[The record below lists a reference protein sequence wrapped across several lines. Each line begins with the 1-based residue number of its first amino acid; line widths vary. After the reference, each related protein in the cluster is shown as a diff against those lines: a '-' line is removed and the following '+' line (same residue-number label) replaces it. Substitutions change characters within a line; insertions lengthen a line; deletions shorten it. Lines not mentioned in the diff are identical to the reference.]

1 MPKFK
6 LRANAY
12 FTDAETGKP
21 VMQYNIVET
30 RSRERMLKLINT
42 GLAELVEACHEKQG
56 NRIMIHQ
63 SFVGVTAGGINT
75 ANKHIAKAFADKN
88 LAFIVDK
95 KDMPTATELA
105 KYCDVIIDERSSRY
119 ECDVFIMSNYNTAS
133 IILPRVKARK
143 VYTLIHADFGG
154 LKRMAGWQNLSWRPC
169 ERCDK
174 VLAVS
179 ETAQKG
185 LETAF
190 GVESVIVPN
199 ILTPLDTN
207 RKVFIVLSRVS
218 KEKGMDRVIEL
229 YDRFLAAGKDFCFYI
244 CNEMLDSGLANEI
257 EKRKRIVHIN
267 SSAYNQDLIRGA
279 DYLVQLSRNESYCY
293 SIREALQRQVPVI
306 VSDIPEFNKIVK
318 DGYNG
323 FILNDDFSNLDVEK
337 IFNSKLK
344 FKPYTEQIPDVWYKV
359 LGGEI

>member
-1 MPKFK
+1 MPKYRLK
-6 LRANAY
+6 ALTR
-12 FTDAETGKP
+12 FTDAETGA
-21 VMQYNIVET
+21 QIERHDIVET
-30 RSRERMLKLINT
+30 ASADRAVKIINL
-42 GLAELVEACHEKQG
+42 GLGELVEACHEKQG

-105 KYCDVIIDERSSRY
+105 KYCDVIIDENSCRY
-119 ECDVFIMSNYNTAS
+119 ECDVFIMSNYDTSN

-154 LKRMAGWQNLSWRPC
+154 LKRMAGWQNLAWRPC

-190 GVESVIVPN
+190 GVESVVVPN
-199 ILTPLDTN
+199 ILTPLDPS

-218 KEKGMDRVIEL
+218 QEKGMDRVIEL
-229 YDRFLAAGKDFCFYI
+229 HDRFLAAGKDFCFYF
-244 CNEMLDSGLANEI
+244 CNEMVDSTLAAEI
-257 EKRKRIVHIN
+257 EKRKRIVHIK
-267 SSAYNQDLIRGA
+267 SSEYNQELIRGA

-318 DGYNG
+318 DGQNG
-323 FILNDDFSNLDVEK
+323 FILNDDFSNLDIDK

-344 FKPYTEQIPDVWYKV
+344 FKPYTEQIPDAWYEV
-359 LGGEI
+359 LRGEL

>member
-1 MPKFK
+1 MPKFR

-21 VMQYNIVET
+21 VGQYCIVET
-30 RSRERMLKLINT
+30 ASRDRMLKLINT
-42 GLAELVEACHEKQG
+42 GLADLVEACHEKQG

-105 KYCDVIIDERSSRY
+105 KYCDVIIDEHSRRY
-119 ECDVFIMSNYNTAS
+119 ECDVFIMSNYNTS
-133 IILPRVKARK
+133 NIILPRVKARK

-154 LKRMAGWQNLSWRPC
+154 LKRMAGWQNLAWRPC

-190 GVESVIVPN
+190 GVESVVVPN
-199 ILTPLDTN
+199 ILTPLDPS

-229 YDRFLAAGKDFCFYI
+229 HDRFLAAGKDFCFYF
-244 CNEMLDSGLANEI
+244 CNEMVDSTLAAEI
-257 EKRKRIVHIN
+257 EKRKRIVHIK
-267 SSAYNQDLIRGA
+267 SSEYNQELIRGA

-318 DGYNG
+318 DGQNG
-323 FILNDDFSNLDVEK
+323 FILNDDFSNLDIDK

-344 FKPYTEQIPDVWYKV
+344 FKPYAEQIPDVWYEV
-359 LGGEI
+359 LRGEL

>member
-1 MPKFK
+1 MPKFR

-21 VMQYNIVET
+21 VGQYCIVET
-30 RSRERMLKLINT
+30 ASRDRMLKLINT
-42 GLAELVEACHEKQG
+42 GLADLVEACHEKQG

-105 KYCDVIIDERSSRY
+105 KYCDVIIDENSRRY
-119 ECDVFIMSNYNTAS
+119 ECDVFIMSNYNTS
-133 IILPRVKARK
+133 NIILPRVKARK

-154 LKRMAGWQNLSWRPC
+154 LKRMAGWQNLAWRPC

-190 GVESVIVPN
+190 GVESVVVPN
-199 ILTPLDTN
+199 ILTPLDPS

-229 YDRFLAAGKDFCFYI
+229 HDRFLAAGKDFCFYF
-244 CNEMLDSGLANEI
+244 CSEMLDSTLAAEI
-257 EKRKRIVHIN
+257 EKRKRIVHIK
-267 SSAYNQDLIRGA
+267 SSEYNQELIRGA

-318 DGYNG
+318 DGQNG
-323 FILNDDFSNLDVEK
+323 FILNDDFSNLDIDK

-344 FKPYTEQIPDVWYKV
+344 FKPYTEQIPDVWYEV
-359 LGGEI
+359 LRGEL

>member
-1 MPKFK
+1 MPKYRLK
-6 LRANAY
+6 ALTR
-12 FTDAETGKP
+12 FTDAETGA
-21 VMQYNIVET
+21 QIERDGIVET
-30 RSRERMLKLINT
+30 ASADRAVKIINL
-42 GLAELVEACHEKQG
+42 GLGELVEACHEKQG

-105 KYCDVIIDERSSRY
+105 KYCDVIIDENSRRY
-119 ECDVFIMSNYNTAS
+119 ECDVFIMSNYNTS
-133 IILPRVKARK
+133 NIILPRVKARK

-154 LKRMAGWQNLSWRPC
+154 LKRMAGWQNLAWRPC
-169 ERCDK
+169 ERCNK

-190 GVESVIVPN
+190 GVESVVVPN
-199 ILTPLDTN
+199 ILTPLDPS
-207 RKVFIVLSRVS
+207 RKVFIVLSRAS

-229 YDRFLAAGKDFCFYI
+229 HDRFLADGKDFCFYF
-244 CNEMLDSGLANEI
+244 CSEMLDSTLAAEI
-257 EKRKRIVHIN
+257 EKRKRIVHIK
-267 SSAYNQDLIRGA
+267 SSEYNQELIRGA

-318 DGYNG
+318 DGQNG
-323 FILNDDFSNLDVEK
+323 FILNDDFSNLDIDK

-344 FKPYTEQIPDVWYKV
+344 FKPYTEQIPDVWYEV
-359 LGGEI
+359 LRGEL